1 MAIFERGKPVSTE
14 LPGVVVENGLKP
26 GLHRFSLMVVDER
39 GRESVPD
46 VLVVEVSDTETPP
59 IVPTRPTPPDAA
71 IRRKPRTRSTS

>member
-14 LPGVVVENGLKP
+14 VPGVVVENGLKP
-26 GLHRFSLMVVDER
+26 GLHRFSLVVVDER

-46 VLVVEVSDTETPP
+46 VWVVEVSDTETPP
-59 IVPTRPTPPDAA
+59 IVPTRPTPDAA